1 MNLTLTPDQELMRDG
16 AERFAA
22 QDYSFAH
29 RRSVR
34 NGPDGFD
41 AAAWR
46 HYAGMGWLALGV
58 PERFGGLGGTHA
70 DRLVLNHALAG
81 AMLLEPLLS
90 TAVWAVELIKQ
101 SATEAQQAAH
111 FAAIAAGETRWACA
125 LLEPGSRF
133 QLGAVA
139 TTATP
144 AGDGWVIS
152 GAKHA
157 VLHLPV
163 ADRILVSAQA
173 GGSLRLF
180 VLPAA
185 APGIVTDPFLTVD
198 GQRAAHLALNQVR
211 VGADA
216 ALGEGADALAAIEC
230 AADIATA
237 VLCAEGWGT
246 IQRMLAITTEYLRTR
261 RQFGEPLGRFQALQH
276 RLADM
281 YLAEQRSASAIA
293 MLRYGLDEAD
303 ATQRQRLVSAAK
315 VQIDKS
321 GKYVAQQS
329 VQLHGGIG
337 ITDEYVIG
345 HYFKRLMA
353 IAAQCGDPAFHLDR
367 LARLRDAA
375 PTP

>member
-1 MNLTLTPDQELMRDG
+1 MNLTLTPDQELIRDG

-29 RRSVR
+29 RQGVR
-34 NGPDGFD
+34 NGADGFD

-46 HYAGMGWLALGV
+46 HYARMGWLAIGV

-70 DRLVLNHALAG
+70 DHLVLHHALSG

-101 SATEAQQAAH
+101 SGTEAQQAAH
-111 FAAIAAGETRWACA
+111 FAQIAAGETRWACA

-133 QLGAVA
+133 ELAAV
-139 TTATP
+139 TTAATP
-144 AGDGWVIS
+144 SGDGWVIS

-163 ADRILVSAQA
+163 ADRILVSARA
-173 GGSLRLF
+173 GAALRLF
-180 VLPAA
+180 VLPNA
-185 APGIVTDPFLTVD
+185 APGLGIHPFQTVD
-198 GQRAAHLALNQVR
+198 GQRAGHLTLNEVR
-211 VGADA
+211 VGAEA
-216 ALGEGADALAAIEC
+216 ALGEGADTLPAIEG

-246 IQRMLAITTEYLRTR
+246 IQRMLTITTEYMRTR

-281 YLAEQRSASAIA
+281 YLAEQRSASALT
-293 MLRYGLDEAD
+293 MLRYGLDD
-303 ATQRQRLVSAAK
+303 AKVSQRQRLVSAAK

-321 GKYVAQQS
+321 GQYVAQQS

-337 ITDEYVIG
+337 ITDEYVLG

-367 LARLRDAA
+367 LARLRDC
-375 PTP
+375 